1 MRSRYS
7 AFVVR
12 DAGYLLKS
20 WHPSTRPA
28 TVDFDA
34 GLRWAGL
41 EILGSTDGSVF
52 HSEGTVEFIAN
63 YIENGT
69 PGSMREN
76 SLFQRENGAWLYV
89 RAL

>member
-12 DAGYLLKS
+12 DEAYLLKS
-20 WHPSTRPA
+20 WHSSARPA
-28 TVDFDA
+28 RVDFDP
-34 GLRWAGL
+34 GLRWTGL
-41 EILGSTDGSVF
+41 EIVGTTDGGVF
-52 HSEGTVEFIAN
+52 HSEGTVEFVAG
-63 YIENGT
+63 YVDRGT

-76 SLFQRENGAWLYV
+76 SLFQRENGAWVYV